1 MLGNRALEV
10 TEIVASSG
18 WYDYAAKYEP
28 GGSRHEIPARIP
40 AALRSRL
47 LGYALRAH
55 EALGCR
61 GVSRADFRFDP
72 DREELALLEVN
83 TQPGMTP
90 TSLVPEQAASV
101 GISFPEL
108 VEWLV
113 RGRLMPALSPDI
125 LRLEQGSLEA
135 AFYLFRRWLR
145 TAAVRGGLG
154 SLALIVCVWAF
165 VEWLS
170 FAQISESIRSVVDQL
185 HQVGIE
191 NTQVEL
197 GLGEVA
203 GLDRVSREE
212 VERALGLPRTGSVL
226 ELSTAEI
233 RNAVESLT
241 WVARAEVRIS
251 LPDSVHLHLVEEI
264 PVALW
269 WDGQRWWFVN
279 DAGEGFASADQG
291 APSFGLPRVI
301 GEGAASAVGEV
312 RSMLSRHSRLFDGQ
326 SIFERI
332 GKRRWNVRLPTGILL
347 MLPEREPLQAVD
359 WLRGSGLLEQFSGQ
373 DVATIDLR
381 DRNRVPVRF
390 HFQDGENPALAR
402 AESNGSL

>member
-1 MLGNRALEV
+1 
-10 TEIVASSG
+10 
-18 WYDYAAKYEP
+18 
-28 GGSRHEIPARIP
+28 
-40 AALRSRL
+40 
-47 LGYALRAH
+47 
-55 EALGCR
+55 
-61 GVSRADFRFDP
+61 
-72 DREELALLEVN
+72 
-83 TQPGMTP
+83 
-90 TSLVPEQAASV
+90 
-101 GISFPEL
+101 
-108 VEWLV
+108 
-113 RGRLMPALSPDI
+113 MPAIGPDI

-135 AFYLFRRWLR
+135 AIYQFRRWLR
-145 TAAVRGGLG
+145 SAAVRGGLG
-154 SLALIVCVWAF
+154 SLALIACVWAF

-170 FAQISESIRSVVDQL
+170 LAQISENIRSVFDQL

-212 VERALGLPRTGSVL
+212 VEQALGLPRTGSVL
-226 ELSTAEI
+226 ELSTVEI
-233 RNAVESLT
+233 RNAVESLI
-241 WVARAEVRIS
+241 WVARAEVRVS
-251 LPDSVHLHLVEEI
+251 LPDSVHLYLVEET

-301 GEGAASAVGEV
+301 GVGAASAVGEV
-312 RSMLSRHSRLFDGQ
+312 RSMLARHSRLFDGQ

-359 WLRGSGLLEQFSGQ
+359 WLNGSGLLEQFSGQ
-373 DVATIDLR
+373 DVAAIDLR
-381 DRNRVPVRF
+381 DRSRVPVRF
-390 HFQDGENPALAR
+390 HFQDGENPALER

>member
-1 MLGNRALEV
+1 
-10 TEIVASSG
+10 
-18 WYDYAAKYEP
+18 
-28 GGSRHEIPARIP
+28 
-40 AALRSRL
+40 
-47 LGYALRAH
+47 
-55 EALGCR
+55 
-61 GVSRADFRFDP
+61 
-72 DREELALLEVN
+72 
-83 TQPGMTP
+83 
-90 TSLVPEQAASV
+90 
-101 GISFPEL
+101 
-108 VEWLV
+108 
-113 RGRLMPALSPDI
+113 MPALSPDI

-251 LPDSVHLHLVEEI
+251 LPDSVHLHLVEET